1 MPLMLPSKN
10 KIATIIVDKMSGP
23 KPKGEEIEANAQSTS
38 DYDMALESACEDIL
52 SAIETKNL
60 KLLLGAMKDFH
71 SIYDEEM
78 EAQGYG
84 TEEEET
90 EREGE

>member
-1 MPLMLPSKN
+1 MLPGKN
-10 KIATIIVDKMSGP
+10 KIATMIVERMSGP
-23 KPKGEEIEANAQSTS
+23 KPMGEKVEDSASSLS

-52 SAIETKNL
+52 SAIETKNI
-60 KLLLGAMKDFH
+60 KLLMGAMKDFH

-84 TEEEET
+84 AEEEES
-90 EREGE
+90 EREGD